1 VDSQIPNNS
10 TLRNRVTMARV
21 KVLFSKIGHIRMLMG
36 SMGIH
41 SRTNN
46 LHSSNNIIRKDD
58 SYECEV
64 KDN

>member
-1 VDSQIPNNS
+1 MGQ
-10 TLRNRVTMARV
+10 V
-21 KVLFSKIGHIRMLMG
+21 KVLSSKIGHIRMQMG

-41 SRTNN
+41 SRINN
-46 LHSSNNIIRKDD
+46 LLSSNNIIRKDD